1 MARERRSLSAMTPQ
15 REPGPDAWFGGQTR
29 PLRERWRG
37 LLLPI
42 FTIPLW
48 FNLPVELIV
57 GREPRYLI
65 GTLLGIGLPWLAV
78 SRLRRGRRGD
88 TNVAA
93 VITGVAAGL
102 TAGLAADFAAIAAVL
117 TGAGA
122 WCGTRLLYDGAFV
135 ETEPPPPPPPPPEP
149 VVEPAPIAEA
159 RARLARVE
167 ASAARLSD
175 PRIHGVAAAMAGVL
189 DDLTER
195 PDRLPQARRFLN
207 IHLDGLERIT
217 QRLEAGASPP
227 EGLPAL
233 LDELGRTAGELRERL
248 RHEETEA
255 LDVQVKV
262 LSDRLRQEGYG

>member
-1 MARERRSLSAMTPQ
+1 MPEPPRPSAA
-15 REPGPDAWFGGQTR
+15 PGLDGWFGDQVRRQRTT
-29 PLRERWRG
+29 WRG
-37 LLLPI
+37 LLLPG
-42 FTIPLW
+42 FTAPLW
-48 FNLPVELIV
+48 FDVPLELILQHDPKHLV
-57 GREPRYLI
+57 
-65 GTLLGIGLPWLAV
+65 GTLLGLGLPWLAV

-88 TNVAA
+88 TNQAA
-93 VITGVAAGL
+93 VIMGVATGL
-102 TAGLAADFAAIAAVL
+102 TAGLAAGMPALTAVL
-117 TGAGA
+117 IGAGA
-122 WCGTRLLYDGAFV
+122 WFGTRLLYDGAFV

-149 VVEPAPIAEA
+149 VAEPAPVVEA
-159 RARLARVE
+159 RARLARIE
-167 ASAARLSD
+167 ASAAQLAD
-175 PRIHGVAAAMAGVL
+175 QRIQGVAGAMAGVL
-189 DDLTER
+189 DDLAER

-217 QRLEAGASPP
+217 QRLEAGAIPP